1 MAGIETLMS
10 PHTKVLFCYI
20 SHASGHQRAAEAVMG
35 ELRRRHP
42 SVQCE
47 GINSISYSNPVFGKI
62 ISKLYIQLLKVAPQV
77 WDYLYDNPY
86 IEKATRDIR
95 EFLSLF
101 NTRRIAEVLQKHRPH
116 CLVCTQAVPVGLLS
130 AMKERGLIKAPI
142 VGIITDFGV
151 HKYWISSQV
160 DLYLVPSS
168 DVRRRMVRLGVPEE
182 RIRVTGI
189 PVDLRFSSRGDRRAE
204 RAALGLSLHRPTVL
218 VMGGNYGLGPLED
231 AVHALRRI
239 PLGAQLLVVCGNNRS
254 LLRKMN
260 RHFSSD
266 RHVPVL
272 GLTRSVHRLMDAS
285 DLLISKPGGLTTSEA
300 LAKGLPMVMIEPIPG
315 QEERNAQFLLRHGA
329 AERADTL
336 DELVRVVERLLT
348 DRGRLDRL
356 RENGVILARPW
367 AARDAA
373 EAIATLIEKR
383 EAPPARRAR
392 VWPVSPSR
400 S

>member
-1 MAGIETLMS
+1 MS
-10 PHTKVLFCYI
+10 PQTKVLFCYI

-35 ELRRRHP
+35 ELRRRQP

-77 WDYLYDNPY
+77 WDYLYDNPLV
-86 IEKATRDIR
+86 EKATRDLR

-101 NTRRIAEVLQKHRPH
+101 NTRRIAAVLQKHRPH

-130 AMKERGLIKAPI
+130 AMKERGLIKAPL

-151 HKYWISSQV
+151 HKYWISPQV
-160 DLYLVPSS
+160 DLYLVPST
-168 DVRRRMVRLGVPEE
+168 DVRRKMVRLGVTED

-189 PVDLRFSSRGDRRAE
+189 PVDLRFATRGDRRAE
-204 RAALGLSLHRPTVL
+204 RMALGLAPHKPTVL

-231 AVHALRRI
+231 TVNALRQL
-239 PLGAQLLVVCGNNRS
+239 PLGLQLVVVCGNNRA

-260 RHFSSD
+260 RHFGED
-266 RHVPVL
+266 RHVRVL
-272 GLTRSVHRLMDAS
+272 GLTRTVHRLMDAA

-300 LAKGLPMVMIEPIPG
+300 LAKGLPMMMIEPIPG
-315 QEERNAQFLLRHGA
+315 QEERNAQYLLRHGA
-329 AERADTL
+329 AARADSL
-336 DELVRVVERLLT
+336 DELVRVVEHLLT
-348 DRGRLDRL
+348 DRSRLDRL

-373 EAIATLIEKR
+373 EAIASLIEER
-383 EAPPARRAR
+383 EMRSSRRAKS
-392 VWPVSPSR
+392 WPVAPSH

>member
-1 MAGIETLMS
+1 VS

-20 SHASGHQRAAEAVMG
+20 SPASGHQRAAEAVMG
-35 ELRRRHP
+35 ELRRRNP

-62 ISKLYIQLLKVAPQV
+62 ISTLYIQLLKVAPQV

-95 EFLSLF
+95 EFISLF
-101 NTRRIAEVLQKHRPH
+101 NMPRIAEVLRKHRPH

-130 AMKERGLIKAPI
+130 AMKERGLIKSPI

-151 HKYWISSQV
+151 HKYWISPQV
-160 DLYLVPSS
+160 DLYLVPTT
-168 DVRRRMVRLGVPEE
+168 DVRRRMVRWGVSEE

-189 PVDLRFSSRGDRRAE
+189 PVDVKFTSRGDRRAE
-204 RAALGLSLHRPTVL
+204 RAALGLVPHRPVVL

-231 AVHALRRI
+231 AVDALRRI
-239 PLGAQLLVVCGNNRS
+239 PLGIQLLVVCGNNRS

-260 RHFSSD
+260 KQFGED
-266 RHVPVL
+266 RHVRVI
-272 GLTRSVHRLMDAS
+272 GLTRSVHRLMDAA

-300 LAKGLPMVMIEPIPG
+300 LTKGLPIVMIQPIPG
-315 QEERNAQFLLRHGA
+315 QEERNAQYLLRHGA

-336 DELVRVVERLLT
+336 EDLVRVVEQLLT
-348 DRGRLDRL
+348 GRGRLERL
-356 RENGVILARPW
+356 RENGGFLARPW

-373 EAIATLIEKR
+373 GAIAALIEER
-383 EAPPARRAR
+383 EAHAGRRTPR
-392 VWPVSPSR
+392 TWPVSSSR

>member
-1 MAGIETLMS
+1 MS
-10 PHTKVLFCYI
+10 PQTKVLFCYI

-35 ELRRRHP
+35 ELRRRQP

-62 ISKLYIQLLKVAPQV
+62 ISKLYIQLLKMAPQV

-86 IEKATRDIR
+86 VEKATRDLR
-95 EFLSLF
+95 EVLSLF
-101 NTRRIAEVLQKHRPH
+101 NTRRIAKVLLKHRPH

-130 AMKERGLIKAPI
+130 AMKERGLIKAPL

-168 DVRRRMVRLGVPEE
+168 EVRRRMVRLGVPEE

-189 PVDLRFSSRGDRRAE
+189 PVDSHFAGRGDRRAE
-204 RAALGLSLHRPTVL
+204 RVALGLAPYRPTIL
-218 VMGGNYGLGPLED
+218 IMGGNYGLGPLDE
-231 AVHALRRI
+231 AVHALRRL
-239 PLGAQLLVVCGNNRS
+239 PLGIQLLVVCGNNRA

-260 RHFSSD
+260 RRFGSD
-266 RHVPVL
+266 RHVRVV
-272 GLTRSVHRLMDAS
+272 GITRSVHRLMDAA
-285 DLLISKPGGLTTSEA
+285 DLLVSKPGGLTTSEA

-315 QEERNAQFLLRHGA
+315 QEERNAQYLLRHGA
-329 AERADTL
+329 AESAETL
-336 DELVRVVERLLT
+336 DDLVSVVGHLLKDRTRLERLK
-348 DRGRLDRL
+348 
-356 RENGVILARPW
+356 ENGGILARPW

-373 EAIATLIEKR
+373 EAIASLIERR
-383 EAPPARRAR
+383 EARGVRRTARA
-392 VWPVSPSR
+392 VPVSVSR
-400 S
+400 A